1 MVSFIEHNR
10 AFSNIQLQLQCPE
23 SESTGPAT
31 SVGDYGTGAT
41 LVGHTTL
48 SPHRQAASHLGVRVF
63 AVVQARIPEDN
74 AGCGRVVEA
83 AGGRRAGA
91 ATGRGGR
98 GRLAEEI
105 GDAPHDV
112 HRLRPRP
119 SRASSSPASPI
130 AEEKN
135 LGDPNRTRDAHS
147 DLRELRGTRSRS
159 RRGDSRG
166 GIGNSVWD
174 RRARATS
181 PMFRARNVGRSVR
194 FVRGEEEV

>member
-1 MVSFIEHNR
+1 MAYYCSIRTTYSCSCRVRNPKAR
-10 AFSNIQLQLQCPE
+10 ARDKHWGLRHGRYAS
-23 SESTGPAT
+23 GPHDPRA
-31 SVGDYGTGAT
+31 
-41 LVGHTTL
+41 
-48 SPHRQAASHLGVRVF
+48 HRQAASHLGVRVF
-63 AVVQARIPEDN
+63 AIVQARIPEDN